1 MPVKYDL
8 PKRITKSQPERFT
21 YQGRRRIHILRVRW
35 SGSPQGI
42 FLRSRSFDT
51 TPPEK
56 ESCNIPI
63 ASIGFRPG
71 EKARREREGVQDPT
85 QSPQTPSFLGEE
97 SVFSNYKT
105 FSLPDP
111 RETKIRFNGKTFR
124 VRTRRTI
131 SEIYHHTNQTKSSK
145 RQTTVIGHI
154 PFSDTPLFVRLAPFV
169 EAFAS
174 FPFFAGSNGGG
185 GICPLL
191 RRGSRR
197 REGSQMGVTGKERLR
212 L

>member
-1 MPVKYDL
+1 MIFHYIFKKYCFETDFTSSMPVKYDL

-111 RETKIRFNGKTFR
+111 RETKIILTDR
-124 VRTRRTI
+124 
-131 SEIYHHTNQTKSSK
+131 S
-145 RQTTVIGHI
+145 
-154 PFSDTPLFVRLAPFV
+154 L
-169 EAFAS
+169 S
-174 FPFFAGSNGGG
+174 FYLSVL
-185 GICPLL
+185 I
-191 RRGSRR
+191 
-197 REGSQMGVTGKERLR
+197 
-212 L
+212 